1 MHPTLAAFASRYR
14 HAFPDLEI
22 RENARA
28 DCLRIIW
35 HDGAIQR
42 LVTACMMDDNDPD
55 PTFVFSEDDSVSTF
69 DPWVSLLEAFAQQGA
84 PTISTPGTFA
94 ALVLERRLL
103 TPPVRPQS
111 PDRLN

>member
-35 HDGAIQR
+35 HDGEIER
-42 LVTACMMDDNDPD
+42 VVTACMMDDNDPD
-55 PTFVFSEDDSVSTF
+55 PTFVFSEDGSVSTF

-103 TPPVRPQS
+103 SGVRPQS
-111 PDRLN
+111 PDRLT